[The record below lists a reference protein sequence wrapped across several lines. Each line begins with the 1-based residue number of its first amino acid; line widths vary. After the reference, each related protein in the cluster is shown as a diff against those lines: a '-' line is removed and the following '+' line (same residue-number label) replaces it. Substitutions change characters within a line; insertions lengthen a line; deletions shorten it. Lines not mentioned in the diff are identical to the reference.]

1 MTSGYK
7 CTSDLREDKSTSVT
21 QKQMPSQ
28 REQYSVI
35 VHLFIGT
42 GRNPYKITHMPFT
55 SANNS
60 IIIHQGLN
68 SLFIFKSVSLS
79 VIMPKLFYTQLRL
92 CAILCTPSVLLHIVI
107 LTHVRRY
114 LFTHCTLETLL
125 NHVFEDLRK
134 PKAPNRV
141 LKTRSGSRE
150 PRAQIH
156 HRPASCHRGYTLLSP
171 PLHAH
176 SVLSYSGLSLPEA
189 RLTHDEACDQ
199 LKGPRSAGL
208 HRDGP

>member
-1 MTSGYK
+1 MTSDYK
-7 CTSDLREDKSTSVT
+7 CTSDLREGKSTSMT

-28 REQYSVI
+28 REQYRVT

-42 GRNPYKITHMPFT
+42 GRNPCKITPMPFT

-79 VIMPKLFYTQLRL
+79 VIMPKLFYTQLWLR
-92 CAILCTPSVLLHIVI
+92 AILRTPSVLLHAVV

-114 LFTHCTLETLL
+114 LLMYYTPETLS

-134 PKAPNRV
+134 PKAPN
-141 LKTRSGSRE
+141 S
-150 PRAQIH
+150 
-156 HRPASCHRGYTLLSP
+156 SP
-171 PLHAH
+171 
-176 SVLSYSGLSLPEA
+176 SQY
-189 RLTHDEACDQ
+189 
-199 LKGPRSAGL
+199 
-208 HRDGP
+208 